1 MAGEVWAIAEQRD
14 GKLRKVSFE
23 AMSTA
28 KKLADELGVAAAA
41 VVVGSDVGGLAAEM
55 AKYGA
60 AKVYVADDAKLAA
73 YTSNPYAQVIADLAS
88 AEKPQIILL
97 GASVNGRDLS
107 NRLAAKLGV
116 SLMPD
121 CTRAEIQDG
130 RLVMTRPVF
139 AGKAFGTV
147 KSTGDYQI
155 ATLRPNVFDAIEAAG
170 AGEVVTAPVSLD
182 DAAVNTTVKDFLAD
196 AAGKVDL
203 TEAEIIVSG
212 GRGMKDAANFEV
224 IEKLADLLGATV
236 GASRAAVD
244 AGWRPHS
251 DQVGQT
257 GKVVTPNLYIAC
269 GISGAIQHLAGMGSS
284 KVICAINKDPD
295 APIFQKADFGVV
307 GDLFDV
313 VPALAAAIEK
323 MKSEG

>member
-14 GKLRKVSFE
+14 GKLRKVSLE

-41 VVVGSDVGGLAAEM
+41 VVVGSGVGGLAAEM

-73 YTSNPYAQVIADLAS
+73 YTSNPYAQVIADLAK
-88 AEKPQIILL
+88 AEKPQILLL

-121 CTRAEIQDG
+121 CTKAEIQDG

-147 KSTGDYQI
+147 KSSGEYQI
-155 ATLRPNVFDAIEAAG
+155 ATLRPNVFDAVESAG
-170 AGEVVTAPVSLD
+170 AGEVVQAAVSLD

-224 IEKLADLLGATV
+224 IEKLAGLLGATV

>member
-23 AMSTA
+23 AMSAA
-28 KKLADELGVAAAA
+28 KKLADELGVAAAG
-41 VVVGSDVGGLAAEM
+41 VVVGSGVGDLAAEM

-73 YTSNPYAQVIADLAS
+73 YTSNPYAQVIADLAK

-107 NRLAAKLGV
+107 NRLSAKLGV
-116 SLMPD
+116 SIMPD
-121 CTRAEIQDG
+121 CTAAEIKDG

-139 AGKAFGTV
+139 AGKAFGQV
-147 KSTGDYQI
+147 RSTGEYQI
-155 ATLRPNVFDAIEAAG
+155 ATLRPNVFDAVESAG
-170 AGEVVTAPVSLD
+170 AGEVVAAPVGLD
-182 DAAVNTTVKDFLAD
+182 DASLNTTIKEFMAD

-212 GRGMKDAANFEV
+212 GRGMKDAENFQV
-224 IEKLADLLGATV
+224 IEKLADMLGATV

-244 AGWRPHS
+244 AGWRPHA

-313 VPALAAAIEK
+313 VPALAAAVDK